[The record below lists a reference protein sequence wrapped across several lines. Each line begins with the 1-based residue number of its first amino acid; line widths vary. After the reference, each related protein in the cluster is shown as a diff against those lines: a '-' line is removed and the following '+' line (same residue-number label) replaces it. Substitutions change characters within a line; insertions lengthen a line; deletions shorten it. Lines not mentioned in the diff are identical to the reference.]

1 MGWWGP
7 RCLRMDCRRVLEGGR
22 CLRMGLRGGEEVRL
36 EVARGRKLGVDR
48 PLTRHCVENVMCLKA
63 MDIGWR
69 TPVCYP
75 LLVPNF
81 HLNML
86 KPRSLDRRNLTS
98 DHSGFASGSGN
109 ACDNE
114 YNVIMTALYI
124 LPSVIPRR
132 QIGSRQAEAHTHP
145 SACLVS
151 NKITRESTRF
161 GSERR
166 METNPSHGV

>member
-1 MGWWGP
+1 MQRHWLRGWRMGWWGP

-132 QIGSRQAEAHTHP
+132 QIGSRQAEAHSHP

-151 NKITRESTRF
+151 TR
-161 GSERR
+161 
-166 METNPSHGV
+166 